1 MNGSAK
7 AGGWGAFRDTVL
19 ELFFPTRCVFC
30 RRLSGKGVPVCRACR
45 EKYPD
50 VPAANQIRHLSGLD
64 CVSPLWYEGRTRDAL
79 LRYKFRDRSGYAS
92 VFGNFMR
99 KCLDE
104 NRISCDSITWVPLSA
119 RRLRSRG
126 YDQARLLAE
135 EIAAAEG
142 LPCEPLLEKRRD
154 TPAQSGMGGREARRK
169 NAAGA
174 WCAPDPARVAG
185 RRVLLVDDIVTTGET
200 LRECARVLKA
210 AGAESVTAVTA
221 ARTKD

>member
-1 MNGSAK
+1 MDKGGK
-7 AGGWGAFRDTVL
+7 AGGLPALRDALL

-30 RRLSGKGVPVCRACR
+30 RRLSGKGDPVCAACR

-50 VPAANQIRHLSGLD
+50 VPKTGQIRHLPGLD
-64 CVSPLWYEGRTRDAL
+64 CVSPLWYAGRARDAL
-79 LRYKFRDRSGYAS
+79 LRYKFRDCSGYAS
-92 VFGNFMR
+92 VFGKFMR

-119 RRLRSRG
+119 RRLHSRG

-142 LPCEPLLEKRRD
+142 LPCEQMLEKQRD
-154 TPAQSGMGGREARRK
+154 TPAQSGLRGREARRK

-174 WCAPDPARVAG
+174 WRALDPARVAG
-185 RRVLLVDDIVTTGET
+185 KHILLVDDIVTTGET

-210 AGAESVTAVTA
+210 AGAKSVTAVTA

>member
-1 MNGSAK
+1 MADRL
-7 AGGWGAFRDTVL
+7 RDTLL

-50 VPAANQIRHLSGLD
+50 VPGPAQSRKLPGLD
-64 CVSPLWYEGRTRDAL
+64 ACLSPLWYTGQTRAAL
-79 LRYKFRDRSGYAS
+79 LRYKFRDCSGYAP
-92 VFGNFMR
+92 VFGKFMR

-119 RRLRSRG
+119 RRLRQRG
-126 YDQARLLAE
+126 YDQAQLLAG
-135 EIAAAEG
+135 EIAAEAG
-142 LPCEPLLEKRRD
+142 LPCEALLEKLRD
-154 TPAQSGMGGREARRK
+154 TPAQSGMGGREARRR

-174 WCAPDPARVAG
+174 YRVREGAAIAG
-185 RRVLLVDDIVTTGET
+185 KRIVLVDDIVTTGET
-200 LRECARVLKA
+200 LRECARMLKA
-210 AGAESVTAVTA
+210 AGAKSVIAVTA